1 MSIEIFFCQ
10 GRIASAPDKR
20 YPMVGGGCNIPPD
33 HGISLGISSRYR
45 LWNFDGWRNK
55 QLDPNISV
63 LTGIRFNRDWHISII
78 SFYLSR
84 PFFFV
89 SIFFIQSTLNPQTLL
104 TMKPTLLAFF
114 VLAICTQVSGQMNK
128 FNIGL
133 EYSPNFTSVSQPY
146 GSRLADSD
154 GAFRFANNLFLKG
167 GYKLMNNLYATG
179 AIGLLGTREF
189 LVLDFGGQMEIDKVE
204 SHRFHSYVVA
214 PIGFTYY
221 LGSFYISPEVGIGW
235 NVSNRNKS
243 YWYYTDGS
251 ELESEYID
259 KDNIDNINETTYPLF
274 LSIGNEIR
282 MKSYSILLGVKG
294 YYSLN
299 SLGQRASNAGH
310 YYGFGVV
317 TGVRF

>member
-1 MSIEIFFCQ
+1 
-10 GRIASAPDKR
+10 
-20 YPMVGGGCNIPPD
+20 
-33 HGISLGISSRYR
+33 
-45 LWNFDGWRNK
+45 
-55 QLDPNISV
+55 
-63 LTGIRFNRDWHISII
+63 
-78 SFYLSR
+78 
-84 PFFFV
+84 
-89 SIFFIQSTLNPQTLL
+89 
-104 TMKPTLLAFF
+104 MKPTLLAFF

-146 GSRLADSD
+146 GSPLADSD
-154 GAFRFANNLFLKG
+154 
-167 GYKLMNNLYATG
+167 
-179 AIGLLGTREF
+179 
-189 LVLDFGGQMEIDKVE
+189 
-204 SHRFHSYVVA
+204 
-214 PIGFTYY
+214 

-251 ELESEYID
+251 ELESDYID

>member
-1 MSIEIFFCQ
+1 
-10 GRIASAPDKR
+10 
-20 YPMVGGGCNIPPD
+20 
-33 HGISLGISSRYR
+33 
-45 LWNFDGWRNK
+45 
-55 QLDPNISV
+55 
-63 LTGIRFNRDWHISII
+63 
-78 SFYLSR
+78 
-84 PFFFV
+84 
-89 SIFFIQSTLNPQTLL
+89 
-104 TMKPTLLAFF
+104 MKPTFLAFF
-114 VLAICTQVSGQMNK
+114 VLALCSHVSGQMDK
-128 FNIGL
+128 FTFGL
-133 EYSPNFTSVSQPY
+133 EYSPNFTSVTQPY
-146 GSRLADSD
+146 GSQLTNSE

-189 LVLDFGGQMEIDKVE
+189 LTLDFGGQMEINKVE
-204 SHRFHSYVVA
+204 SNRFHSYVVA

-235 NVSNRNKS
+235 NVSNRIKS
-243 YWYYTDGS
+243 HWYYTDGS

-274 LSIGNEIR
+274 LSVGNEIR
-282 MKSYSILLGVKG
+282 MKSYTILLGVKG

-299 SLGQRASNAGH
+299 SFGQRASNAGH